1 MRVWVVAK
9 VLGFDHVSI
18 IVKDAEVSLSFY
30 QRILEVELLPRPNL
44 GFPGYWI
51 NLGAGQSLHIMQL
64 DNPNANTL
72 RPEHGGRDYH
82 FALRVDS
89 IADYVARLD
98 DLGLKYTLSQSGRK
112 ALFIKDLDN
121 NALELFEYSP
131 C

>member
-1 MRVWVVAK
+1 MAK

>member
-1 MRVWVVAK
+1 MAK

-18 IVKDAEVSLSFY
+18 IVKDAEASLAFY
-30 QRILEVELLPRPNL
+30 QSLLGVDLLIRPNL

-51 NLGAGQSLHIMQL
+51 DLYAGQSLHIMQL
-64 DNPNANTL
+64 DNPNENTV

-89 IADYVARLD
+89 IEAYVEKLEESD
-98 DLGLKYTLSQSGRK
+98 VTYTRSKSGRK

-121 NALELFEYSP
+121 NAFELFEYNP
-131 C
+131 L

>member
-1 MRVWVVAK
+1 MAK

-18 IVKDAEVSLSFY
+18 IVKDAEASLAFY
-30 QRILEVELLPRPNL
+30 QSLLGVDLLIRPNL

-51 NLGAGQSLHIMQL
+51 DLYAGQSLHIMQL
-64 DNPNANTL
+64 DNPNENTI

-89 IADYVARLD
+89 IEAYVEKLEKS
-98 DLGLKYTLSQSGRK
+98 DLIYTRSKSGRK

-121 NALELFEYSP
+121 NAFELFEYNP
-131 C
+131 L

>member
-1 MRVWVVAK
+1 VAK